1 MVIDAGVLLK
11 TWMGKARS
19 LLHSPR
25 AIRWGGF
32 ALVAGGVS
40 GVVTGILNVFTE
52 IKNPYGSSASGSI
65 DQLFAVANI
74 LMLAEMMFV
83 TLGLVGLYALVATIR
98 HKKIKSLAVV
108 GFVLAV
114 LPLAGGVS
122 DLVYYMYLLPPE
134 YSYSSGGFSL
144 FDIFAFGWTW
154 VRPAG
159 ILLLGIVAL
168 WSRGLGR
175 WRFLPLVIG
184 LASLPFLQNL
194 MSAMLY
200 PGLAPPPRDMWVTA
214 SLLSEVPLLL
224 PDLGWILL
232 GALLPGAKR
241 RELSILAQEKR
252 MLEEEN
258 LSLARRLYEEAWGRG
273 NLEVVDELV
282 APDFFDH
289 HHNRSGIR
297 GFKKSIAG
305 LRETFPDLSF
315 TLEEQSTEGD
325 AVTTRCTMEGTDE
338 GGVLWYPPTGKK
350 AVFGSK
356 FTDLFSDDQLVEHR
370 GESDVIGLLK
380 QLDLPHAEE
389 RTAPVPTELN
399 RSPGLSVR
407 GA

>member
-11 TWMGKARS
+11 TWMDKARS

-32 ALVAGGVS
+32 ALVAGGLLGAAGAMLMV
-40 GVVTGILNVFTE
+40 VVTVQ
-52 IKNPYGSSASGSI
+52 NPYGTSSEPGIMVQLSI
-65 DQLFAVANI
+65 WSNVS
-74 LMLAEMMFV
+74 MFV
-83 TLGLVGLYALVATIR
+83 AMLLVAVGLVGLYALVATVR
-98 HKKIKSLAVV
+98 HERVKKLALTGLVIA
-108 GFVLAV
+108 G
-114 LPLAGGVS
+114 LPLVIIP
-122 DLVYYMYLLPPE
+122 LVLLYIYLFPPD
-134 YSYSSGGFSL
+134 YSYSSGGPAL
-144 FDIFAFGWTW
+144 FNVVAFGWLL
-154 VRPAG
+154 VRPFG
-159 ILLLGIVAL
+159 VLLLGVAAL

-175 WRFLPLVIG
+175 WRLLPMAIG
-184 LASLPFLQNL
+184 LTMFVSSVFIYSMYRGGPGALGDGIS
-194 MSAMLY
+194 SA
-200 PGLAPPPRDMWVTA
+200 
-214 SLLSEVPLLL
+214 LLSAAPLLL

-241 RELSILAQEKR
+241 RELSILAREKQ
-252 MLEEEN
+252 MLEEKN

-273 NLEVVDELV
+273 NLQVVDELV
-282 APDFFDH
+282 SPDFFDH

-315 TLEEQSTEGD
+315 TLEEQSAEGD

-350 AVFGSK
+350 AVFGSE
-356 FTDLFSDDQLVEHR
+356 FTDLFSDGQLVEHR

-399 RSPGLSVR
+399 RSPGPSVR